1 MKSETI
7 AVHGGQK
14 VDSATGAIIPPI
26 YLATTFERQ
35 PDGNYP
41 LGYKY
46 SRQGNPNRDAFEN
59 AVRSLEMGASAIA
72 FSSGSAAMMSMLLA
86 LSPEDHVLAP
96 ADMYFGNRQM
106 LREIFGR
113 WGLSA
118 TFLDMTNVAKVE
130 KAVRSNTRLII
141 IETPSNPLL
150 KITDIRTVSGIAQ
163 KAGVYLV
170 CDNTI
175 ATPILQKVLDLGADF
190 SLHATTKYLG
200 GHGDVMGGVLIAREE
215 NEFAQRIRM
224 VQKVC
229 GAIPSPFECWL
240 ALRGIQTLP
249 QRIRAQAETGLA
261 IARYLANHPR
271 IEKVH
276 YPGLADHPGHEI
288 AQMQMTAYGGLL
300 SALVIGGQEQ
310 AMAVAARVK
319 LFTRATSFGG
329 THSLIE
335 HRASVEEPGTKT
347 PQNLLRLSIGLEN
360 ADDLISDLEQALG
373 A

>member
-1 MKSETI
+1 MESETT
-7 AVHGGQK
+7 AVHGGTG
-14 VDSATGAIIPPI
+14 VDPATGAIISPI

-41 LGYKY
+41 LGYEY

-59 AVRSLEMGASAIA
+59 ALCSLEKGTRAIA

-86 LSPEDHVLAP
+86 LSPKDHILAP

-113 WGLSA
+113 WGLKA
-118 TFLDMTNVAKVE
+118 TFLDMTKVGNIE

-150 KITDIRTVSGIAQ
+150 KITDIKTVSDIAQ
-163 KAGVYLV
+163 MAGAYLV

-190 SLHATTKYLG
+190 SIHATTKYLG
-200 GHGDVMGGVLIAREE
+200 GHGDVMGGVVIGRKE
-215 NEFAQRIRM
+215 NEFAQRIKM

-229 GAIPSPFECWL
+229 GPIPSPFECWL

-276 YPGLADHPGHEI
+276 YPGLADHPGHKI
-288 AQMQMTAYGGLL
+288 AQRQMSAYGGLL
-300 SALVIGGQEQ
+300 SALVIGGRDQ

-360 ADDLISDLEQALG
+360 ADDLIADLEQALG
-373 A
+373 T